1 MTVRAAAITA
11 TLFCRGFSLPLPPPP
26 PPPPPPSSSSS
37 ASVLSR
43 SLFSFFSLLS
53 SSFYLSTSPSPFHLP
68 RLRHQPPTTSSRRSR
83 PQIDHG
89 YGGAATRIKR
99 DPREAAATAA
109 GTGEKPRMSD
119 DAQRVLDRSL
129 DQIDGALLRRA
140 QSDIE
145 IVAVIFDRKL
155 DCRAFLSARNTWIVR
170 YFDFD
175 YLRTLANENY

>member
-1 MTVRAAAITA
+1 MSPPRIKELWNAASKKHAETGDSS
-11 TLFCRGFSLPLPPPP
+11 CRGHNSHAILPWIFPSSF
-26 PPPPPPSSSSS
+26 SSSSS
-37 ASVLSR
+37 SSFFFFCCVLSR

-53 SSFYLSTSPSPFHLP
+53 SSFYLSTSTSPFHLP
-68 RLRHQPPTTSSRRSR
+68 RLRHQAPTTSSRRSR

-89 YGGAATRIKR
+89 YEGAATGIKR
-99 DPREAAATAA
+99 DPREAAA

-145 IVAVIFDRKL
+145 IAVIFDRKL
-155 DCRAFLSARNTWIVR
+155 DCRAFFYPRVHT
-170 YFDFD
+170 
-175 YLRTLANENY
+175 

>member
-1 MTVRAAAITA
+1 MDFPF
-11 TLFCRGFSLPLPPPP
+11 LFLLLLFLLLLL
-26 PPPPPPSSSSS
+26 
-37 ASVLSR
+37 VLLLLCSIVVA
-43 SLFSFFSLLS
+43 LFFFFSLLS

-89 YGGAATRIKR
+89 YEGAATGIKR
-99 DPREAAATAA
+99 DPREAAAAATAA
-109 GTGEKPRMSD
+109 GTSEKPRMSD

-145 IVAVIFDRKL
+145 IVVVIFDRKL
-155 DCRAFLSARNTWIVR
+155 DCRAFLPARNTWIVR
-170 YFDFD
+170 YFDLD
-175 YLRTLANENY
+175 YL